1 MKVEMLK
8 RLTKKIVFTTGEQ
21 RGVTLLETLI
31 ALALLGIFG
40 VAFLA
45 AISTSS
51 ITMANVEKKV
61 TIENLARAQ
70 MEYIKNIES
79 CPYINYIY
87 GPPDT
92 PPDYQTLDELDPTDP
107 YAIAIPT
114 GYSINVTAVA
124 LHQPDGG
131 IQKVTTTILREGESL
146 LVVEGYK
153 VNR

>member
-1 MKVEMLK
+1 MLK

-61 TIENLARAQ
+61 NIENLARAQ
-70 MEYIKNIES
+70 MEYIKNY
-79 CPYINYIY
+79 PYINYIY

-131 IQKVTTTILREGESL
+131 IQKVTTTILRDGENL

>member
-1 MKVEMLK
+1 LKVEMLK

-61 TIENLARAQ
+61 NIENLARAQ
-70 MEYIKNIES
+70 MEYIKN

-87 GPPDT
+87 GPPDI

-131 IQKVTTTILREGESL
+131 IQKVTTTILREGENL

>member
-40 VAFLA
+40 VVFLA

-70 MEYIKNIES
+70 MEYIKS